1 MWCDVQ
7 TCSITITGIS
17 QIHVAQLVE
26 LWTSAKWFRWPGFE
40 SSSCWSIF
48 YPSHL
53 KYFKC
58 SFCHLN
64 FIILSFKKLKNWLQR
79 ISPHHGPLVL
89 DIFSFR
95 WISFWSTIQVCF
107 YVIEELLPVFSDK
120 SFLEKQSLIEA
131 ERRFFKERNKEIVD
145 KLMKNTP
152 KEELDSVEFKV
163 SVTVY
168 IFIIKSTYENVVKV
182 SLWADSTATCPDKSR
197 NYIIMLNC

>member
-1 MWCDVQ
+1 MARVWILILLVNILPIPFKIFC
-7 TCSITITGIS
+7 IIL
-17 QIHVAQLVE
+17 QLAAS
-26 LWTSAKWFRWPGFE
+26 LWKF
-40 SSSCWSIF
+40 F
-48 YPSHL
+48 YKFLNATNILNAPSVN
-53 KYFKC
+53 
-58 SFCHLN
+58 LN

-79 ISPHHGPLVL
+79 ISPHPGPLVL

-95 WISFWSTIQVCF
+95 WISFWSTIHVCF

-131 ERRFFKERNKEIVD
+131 ERRFFKERNKEIVE

-168 IFIIKSTYENVVKV
+168 IFIIKSTYENVV
-182 SLWADSTATCPDKSR
+182 
-197 NYIIMLNC
+197 